1 MRLND
6 MKMPEYNHAQLYIL
20 INALENLMIP
30 AYDYGHEMV
39 RNNLLERF
47 RKMQKDYEQIYRNKN
62 RTTK

>member
-1 MRLND
+1 